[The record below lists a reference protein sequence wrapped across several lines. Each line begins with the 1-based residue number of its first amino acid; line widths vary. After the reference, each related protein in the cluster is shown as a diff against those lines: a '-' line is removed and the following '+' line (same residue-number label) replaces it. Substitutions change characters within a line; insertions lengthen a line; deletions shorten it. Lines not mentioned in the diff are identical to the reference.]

1 MVTAVLA
8 HNGSTELTTL
18 VAAVVVARVLHK
30 AAEKVVMVAA
40 ATDLMPEVVVQTVAL
55 TVQRTLAAAVAVVD

>member
-1 MVTAVLA
+1 VVTAVLA
-8 HNGSTELTTL
+8 HNGLTEQSTLA
-18 VAAVVVARVLHK
+18 VAAVVARVLHK

-55 TVQRTLAAAVAVVD
+55 TVQRTLAAAVAVVV